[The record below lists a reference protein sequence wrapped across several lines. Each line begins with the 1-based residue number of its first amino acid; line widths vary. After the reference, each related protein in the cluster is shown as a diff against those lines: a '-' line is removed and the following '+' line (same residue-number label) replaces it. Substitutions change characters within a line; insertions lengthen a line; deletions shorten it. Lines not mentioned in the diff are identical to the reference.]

1 MIHSSEVVG
10 QTTRAVYYQYFYLGS
25 ENPHLQPLQ
34 LHCVIIGGCLGS
46 LKSELEAIVFAPLLH
61 DLDKIFDLRVRSVL
75 EHVDHFYKALLVL
88 STSNNQLENTD
99 SSSTLAPPE
108 LWISIKTLK
117 YIECLH

>member
-1 MIHSSEVVG
+1 MVFREE
-10 QTTRAVYYQYFYLGS
+10 RR
-25 ENPHLQPLQ
+25 
-34 LHCVIIGGCLGS
+34 S

-88 STSNNQLENTD
+88 STSYNQLENTD
-99 SSSTLAPPE
+99 SSSTLALPE

-117 YIECLH
+117 YIKCLH